1 MNVALTGK
9 WLIVLF
15 AAASVLLAEDQK
27 DKFNAGSVT
36 DYATR
41 QTVDQVTI
49 AATPY
54 LNDAEARKAFGK
66 KLNPTDYGVLPVLII
81 VQNNGSQAISLE
93 HMRVELLTP
102 DRRRVEATPAQ
113 DVQYIYG
120 AAQPK
125 VVAGPIPG
133 TQRVSRKKNP
143 LAVWEI
149 TGRAFAARM
158 LPPKESAS
166 GFVYFRAP
174 YRAGTAVMVNGLR
187 EPSSGK
193 ELFYFEIPL
202 DTQ

>member
-15 AAASVLLAEDQK
+15 AAASVLSAEDQK

-49 AATPY
+49 AATPF
-54 LNDAEARKAFGK
+54 LNDAEAHRAFGK
-66 KLNPTDYGVLPVLII
+66 KLNPVDYGVLPVLII
-81 VQNNGSQAISLE
+81 VQNDGLRAISLE
-93 HMRVELLTP
+93 NMRVELLTP
-102 DRRRVEATPAQ
+102 DRRHVEATPAQ

-125 VVAGPIPG
+125 VVPGPIPG

-143 LAVWEI
+143 LSAWEI
-149 TGRAFAARM
+149 TGRAFSARM

-174 YRAGTAVMVNGLR
+174 YRAGTAVMINGLR
-187 EPSSGK
+187 DPASGK

-202 DTQ
+202 DSQ